1 MEHKNEFTP
10 INLISL
16 LNRFFKAMKSLWM
29 LTLILAVVLGGLMFI
44 RARRSFVPYYESR
57 ALFTV
62 TSGYGSGS
70 IFDSTSYYDSA
81 TAQNLADSFPHLLN
95 TDMMQDLV
103 KTKLSAG
110 HINGTVS
117 AECIAGTNLF
127 QLTVRSVSAQDAY
140 AILLAVMDSYP
151 QVAVYMV
158 DDPRLV
164 IQEAPQLPTEPVNTF
179 SGTGAVLK
187 GVALGLCL
195 GIAVALVKALLTRT
209 VLSAGELNRLVN
221 LPLLVSVP
229 HVVLKKRRATTRA
242 FITFQDD
249 RRLAEA
255 FRGLRTKVRKLLQ
268 ERGGKIVL
276 LTSTVPGEGKSTISA
291 NLALSLAAEGHRVV
305 LLDADLRNQTVF
317 RMFGSGKASGS
328 VMELMKNRKLRV
340 ADFLTPVEGTSL
352 YYVSGISTRKRH
364 YSIDGAAIRQVLEE
378 LSQRFDYIIVD
389 SPPCGVVSDTALL
402 CRYADCVLYVVR
414 QEHAGENQILD
425 ALESLHQRDIPLSGC
440 ILNDV
445 PRTLS
450 DTRYGYGYGK
460 KSKYGKTRE

>member
-1 MEHKNEFTP
+1 MDNKTEFAP
-10 INLISL
+10 IDLISI
-16 LNRFFKAMKSLWM
+16 LNRFRKAMKSLWM
-29 LTLILAVVLGGLMFI
+29 LCLILALVLGGVMFL
-44 RARRSFVPYYESR
+44 RARRSFVATYESK

-70 IFDSTSYYDSA
+70 IFDSTSYYDNA
-81 TAQNLADSFPHLLN
+81 TAQNLADSFPHLLT

-103 KTKLSAG
+103 KSRLGTG
-110 HINGTVS
+110 YINGTVT

-127 QLTVRSVSAQDAY
+127 QLTVRSRDAQDAY
-140 AILLAVMDSYP
+140 DILCAVMECYP

-158 DDPRLV
+158 DDPLLV
-164 IQEAPQLPTEPVNTF
+164 IQEAPKVATEPVTTF
-179 SGTGAVLK
+179 SGTGALLK
-187 GVALGLCL
+187 GVALGLLL
-195 GIAVALVKALLTRT
+195 GIGVAFIKALLTRT
-209 VLSAGELNRLVN
+209 VLGEQELKQLVN
-221 LPLLVSVP
+221 LPMLGNVP
-229 HVVLKKRRATTRA
+229 HVVLKKRRATTRS

-268 ERGGKIVL
+268 DQGGKIVL

-317 RMFGSGKASGS
+317 RMFGSGKATGS
-328 VMELMKNRKLRV
+328 VMELMKNRKLR
-340 ADFLTPVEGTSL
+340 AMDFLTQVENTSL
-352 YYVSGISTRKRH
+352 YYISGLSTRKRH
-364 YSIDGAAIRQVLEE
+364 YSIDGAALRQVLED
-378 LSQRFDYIIVD
+378 LSQQFDYIIVD

-414 QEHAGENQILD
+414 QEHAAQNQILD
-425 ALESLHQRDIPLSGC
+425 ALENLHQREITLSGC

-445 PRTLS
+445 PRSLTS
-450 DTRYGYGYGK
+450 GTRYGYGYGYGYGSK
-460 KSKYGKTRE
+460 KK